1 MLVGAGGLDKKGL
14 LSSFPRRKHFGRLKQ
29 GGCGGG
35 EARWEV
41 HGTVGNRVLALGLQG
56 KRGNTFF
63 GIKGN
68 QGAILQVLITTNAV
82 FT

>member
-1 MLVGAGGLDKKGL
+1 MLLRARGLDKNGL
-14 LSSFPRRKHFGRLKQ
+14 LSSFPRRENFGRLEQ

-35 EARWEV
+35 EARGEV
-41 HGTVGNRVLALGLQG
+41 HGTVGNRVVALGLQRKGG
-56 KRGNTFF
+56 KVFF

-68 QGAILQVLITTNAV
+68 QGAILRVSITTNAV